1 MIHQNV
7 LTFSIKVSVS
17 LQAIFLGRY
26 LGILLWLCITS
37 MKEIILCCLALNFLL
52 SGIESGTIYTSILTL
67 DIEKFN
73 LKKFIHYE
81 LSNRIF

>member
-1 MIHQNV
+1 MIHQYV
-7 LTFSIKVSVS
+7 LTFSIKVWVS
-17 LQAIFLGRY
+17 LQIIFLGRY
-26 LGILLWLCITS
+26 LGSLLWLCITS

-73 LKKFIHYE
+73 WKNNIYTL
-81 LSNRIF
+81 